1 MRFSAFFD
9 TQSTDFLGSANEV
22 NFVQYCDDDL
32 TKKNIL
38 LWDVP
43 K

>member
-1 MRFSAFFD
+1 MQFSTFFD

-22 NFVQYCDDDL
+22 NFVQYCNDDL
-32 TKKNIL
+32 TIENIS
-38 LWDVP
+38 LWNVP